1 MAKTEPTEAI
11 VAEAP
16 AEVAPEAPQATET
29 AAPEATVVKFPVT
42 AREAARLLREDP
54 RFTGTKLTD
63 KAVRR
68 LVRENDIAGLDD
80 DKYTRHLYDAE
91 TFAAI
96 AETYFAPADRRA
108 AQEEPQPATEAEPE
122 A

>member
-1 MAKTEPTEAI
+1 MPKLQDQPVVEETVTPVDLHEEPT
-11 VAEAP
+11 
-16 AEVAPEAPQATET
+16 
-29 AAPEATVVKFPVT
+29 VKFPVT

-68 LVRENDIAGLDD
+68 LVREHDIAGMDD

-108 AQEEPQPATEAEPE
+108 AQDEAKPE
-122 A
+122 ADAPDAA